1 MGLKR
6 RAYRKYT
13 LPLPLSSPAFAGGS
27 LHHTPLGPAHGVI
40 HIGSTCLAERGR
52 PLLALQ
58 AASDAALSGG
68 MGVGKGNQL
77 HVRRVISGM
86 SPFPAAPKAAADV
99 DEHKPNRSNS
109 PSKQIAQ
116 VQGMVAA
123 LAPGPL
129 VWLAGEQR
137 LDPEQACAA
146 LAGKCSSP
154 WSLLQHWDG
163 ADGVNGNS
171 ERGNAAN
178 AGGAVSASASG
189 DRCDAFS
196 LTKSETG
203 QQARCHKQQG
213 CSSKLPR
220 AHIGSR
226 GAGLR
231 VVIRFQSKYKSMV
244 GCERCVRE

>member
-77 HVRRVISGM
+77 HVRQVISGM
-86 SPFPAAPKAAADV
+86 SPLPAAPKAAADV
-99 DEHKPNRSNS
+99 NEHKPNRSNS

-146 LAGKCSSP
+146 LAGRCSFTLVAPATLGRGRWGQRQQRKGKRSQRG
-154 WSLLQHWDG
+154 WSG
-163 ADGVNGNS
+163 
-171 ERGNAAN
+171 
-178 AGGAVSASASG
+178 
-189 DRCDAFS
+189 F
-196 LTKSETG
+196 
-203 QQARCHKQQG
+203 
-213 CSSKLPR
+213 
-220 AHIGSR
+220 
-226 GAGLR
+226 
-231 VVIRFQSKYKSMV
+231 
-244 GCERCVRE
+244 CERIRRSL